1 MGKLPQSG
9 REHIV
14 NPLPPI
20 IDRDSRVLLLGSMLS
35 PKSRE
40 IGFYFGNP
48 QNRFWR
54 VMAGLWGE
62 KPLDSSEEK
71 IRFCHLHHV
80 AICDVLKA
88 CDIIGA
94 SDASIENP
102 VPNDIASL
110 LEQANIVQIY
120 TLGGMATRLYHRHI
134 EPTTHLTATSL
145 PSTSPA
151 NARMTLD
158 DLISAFT
165 VVRKT
170 AEAFR

>member
-1 MGKLPQSG
+1 MGKLPQSR

-20 IDRDSRVLLLGSMLS
+20 IDRDSRVLLLGSMPS

-102 VPNDIASL
+102 VPNDIAGL

-120 TLGGMATRLYHRHI
+120 TLGGMATRLYHCHI
-134 EPTTHLTATSL
+134 EPTTHLTATPL

-165 VVRKT
+165 VVRKA
-170 AEAFR
+170 AETIR

>member
-1 MGKLPQSG
+1 M
-9 REHIV
+9 
-14 NPLPPI
+14 PPI
-20 IDRDSRVLLLGSMLS
+20 VDRDSRVLLLGSMPS

-48 QNRFWR
+48 QNRFLACYGR
-54 VMAGLWGE
+54 SLGREALE
-62 KPLDSSEEK
+62 SSEEK

-110 LEQANIVQIY
+110 LEQTNIVQIY

-134 EPTTHLTATSL
+134 EPTTHLAATSL

-170 AEAFR
+170 AEYSDSIIVSK

>member
-20 IDRDSRVLLLGSMLS
+20 IDRDSRVLLLGSMPS

-71 IRFCHLHHV
+71 IRLCHRHHV

-94 SDASIENP
+94 SDALKIRFP
-102 VPNDIASL
+102 
-110 LEQANIVQIY
+110 
-120 TLGGMATRLYHRHI
+120 
-134 EPTTHLTATSL
+134 
-145 PSTSPA
+145 
-151 NARMTLD
+151 MTLRVC
-158 DLISAFT
+158 LSRQTLCRYI
-165 VVRKT
+165 RL
-170 AEAFR
+170 EAWLHGSTIAILNRQLTLPLRHCRQQVPRMLV